1 MNTRQRAKYARQK
14 AKHYKC
20 ECEKLK
26 KMLTKRTIATVSV
39 QKSYPDELF
48 KHAYMDCRLG
58 ELRSLITSDLEKEL
72 GKEIIKIAAIREEI
86 DSRRMERNVSAAIRV
101 VQD

>member
-1 MNTRQRAKYARQK
+1 MNTRQKAKYARQK
-14 AKHYKC
+14 AKHYRC

-26 KMLTKRTIATVSV
+26 KILAKRTIATVSV

-48 KHAYMDCRLG
+48 KYAYMDCRLG
-58 ELRSLITSDLEKEL
+58 ELHSLITSDLEKEL
-72 GKEIIKIAAIREEI
+72 GKEIIKIAAIQETM
-86 DSRRMERNVSAAIRV
+86 DARRMERNACAAIRV